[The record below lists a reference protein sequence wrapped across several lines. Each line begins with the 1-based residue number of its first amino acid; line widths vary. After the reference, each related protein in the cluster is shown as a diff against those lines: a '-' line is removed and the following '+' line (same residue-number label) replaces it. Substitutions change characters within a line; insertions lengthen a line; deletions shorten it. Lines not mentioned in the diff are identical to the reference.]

1 MNWPDDY
8 IGKIIN
14 GDCKDILKELPNNFV
29 DSIVTDPPAGIG
41 FMGKE
46 WDDDKGGRDNWIKWL
61 SAVMSEARRVL
72 KPGGHALVWSL
83 PRTSH
88 WTGTALENA
97 GFEVRDCVYHLFGS
111 GFPKS
116 LNIGKAIDK
125 QNGKF
130 KIDLSDFG
138 NYIKEMREK
147 KGYSKS
153 KLDKIL
159 GTKTA
164 VSWWEGRLGGV
175 NLPSKKIYQ
184 ELKKVLNLDE
194 RFDYLINWTE
204 AEREKIGEYETD
216 MGGLGGERLGE
227 KGGDIT
233 IPKTPEAKQWEGWGT
248 ALKPAVECWWLVR
261 KPLSENTVAENVLKH
276 GTGGLNIDGTRI
288 GVEGGGANGSGGSKD
303 RTQWRMSAQLKF
315 EGNIGRFPSHLIHD
329 GSDVILAE
337 FAKAGESKSVYHE
350 GDGKPLDKDG
360 NWGFKRMAGGFED
373 EGSPAR
379 FFYTAKPSSSEKNL
393 LYGEF
398 EERQTMGGGGLGL
411 SSPELA
417 QAASAYGSVKA
428 PAKNFHPTVKAQSLM
443 CYLIKLITPPKGIV
457 LDMFAGSGST
467 LLAAKS
473 MGHPFIGIE
482 IDPEYVKICEGRLK
496 QTVLNF

>member
-1 MNWPDDY
+1 MTYPTDY
-8 IGKIIN
+8 INKIIN
-14 GDCKDILKELPNNFV
+14 GDCLEVLKNLPDCYVN
-29 DSIVTDPPAGIG
+29 SIVTDPPAGIG

-61 SAVMSEARRVL
+61 SEVMAEGLRVL
-72 KPGGHALVWSL
+72 KPGGHALVWAL

-88 WTGTALENA
+88 WTGMALENA

-116 LNIGKAIDK
+116 LDISKAIDK
-125 QNGKF
+125 QAGMERKGIIKTDGKGKDANIGQF
-130 KIDLSDFG
+130 MDS
-138 NYIKEMREK
+138 M
-147 KGYSKS
+147 
-153 KLDKIL
+153 DK
-159 GTKTA
+159 
-164 VSWWEGRLGGV
+164 V
-175 NLPSKKIYQ
+175 
-184 ELKKVLNLDE
+184 
-194 RFDYLINWTE
+194 
-204 AEREKIGEYETD
+204 YET
-216 MGGLGGERLGE
+216 GEP
-227 KGGDIT
+227 I
-233 IPKTPEAKQWEGWGT
+233 TPEAKQWEGWGT

-261 KPLSENTVAENVLKH
+261 KPLSENTIAENVLKH

-288 GVEGGGANGSGGSKD
+288 GVEGGGANGSNGSKD
-303 RTQWRMSAQLKF
+303 RTQWRMSSQPKF
-315 EGNIGRFPSHLIHD
+315 EGSIGRFPANLIHD

-337 FAKAGESKSVYHE
+337 FAKAGERTSGKMDSISQGKNYGIYGKYKGMHVTNE
-350 GDGKPLDKDG
+350 GDT
-360 NWGFKRMAGGFED
+360 
-373 EGSPAR
+373 GSAAR

-393 LYGEF
+393 LYGDF
-398 EERQTMGGGGLGL
+398 EEKQTMGGGGLGL

-467 LLAAKS
+467 LLAAKN
-473 MGHPFIGIE
+473 MGHRFIGIE

-496 QTVLNF
+496 QQVLNF